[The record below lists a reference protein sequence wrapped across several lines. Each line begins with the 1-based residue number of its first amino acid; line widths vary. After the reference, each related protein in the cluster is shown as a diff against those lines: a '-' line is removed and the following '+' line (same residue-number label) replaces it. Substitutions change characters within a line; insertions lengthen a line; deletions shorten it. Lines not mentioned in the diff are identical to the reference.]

1 MKITS
6 REPAVIHSHFLVKA
20 IGHYPVV
27 VIDILY
33 QECFIQKWREPTLS
47 TTFGHSFWLLP
58 AQQILKRLVIS
69 VLLPIALVIH
79 TLA

>member
-6 REPAVIHSHFLVKA
+6 REPAVIHSHLA
-20 IGHYPVV
+20 TGHYPVV
-27 VIDILY
+27 VIDIMY
-33 QECFIQKWREPTLS
+33 QECFVQNWRELTLS
-47 TTFGHSFWLLP
+47 TMFGHSFWLLP

-69 VLLPIALVIH
+69 ALLPIALVIH